1 MKIKSII
8 SIALLL
14 LCISCSNDETL
25 ENTKNSKDL
34 EVVNLN
40 DFADNGNTTRSGN
53 VENQAVLKFKD
64 YNVYQ
69 ETLNKLQGMSLEKKE
84 AFFNDL
90 GFRGAYSSL
99 KEADDE
105 LDKIFDVEDDNAFLE
120 AYKEFKDKYEDTYL
134 FNTENTYDLSP
145 YLPFTD
151 AELELLGSN
160 QGYLIIGNEV
170 IAPNNN
176 VPNYKYT
183 ATNVNTRAGG
193 FPYDPQ
199 WQALAGDVL
208 GVTIKKGKYRSDIT
222 LGIDESGNIF
232 MIRVASQK
240 KKKLW
245 SRRHPTNYEADL
257 WVEGGH
263 AHISVENNGDSSAKK
278 RPVAINA
285 RQYSGKNVK
294 CAFRNFTTG
303 CCEGQVG
310 NVDFT
315 VYIP

>member
-40 DFADNGNTTRSGN
+40 DFVDNGNTTRSGN
-53 VENQAVLKFKD
+53 VANQAVLKFKD

-90 GFRGAYSSL
+90 GFKGAYSSL

-105 LDKIFDVEDDNAFLE
+105 LDKIFDIEDDNAFLE

-160 QGYLIIGNEV
+160 Q
-170 IAPNNN
+170 
-176 VPNYKYT
+176 
-183 ATNVNTRAGG
+183 
-193 FPYDPQ
+193 
-199 WQALAGDVL
+199 
-208 GVTIKKGKYRSDIT
+208 
-222 LGIDESGNIF
+222 
-232 MIRVASQK
+232 
-240 KKKLW
+240 
-245 SRRHPTNYEADL
+245 
-257 WVEGGH
+257 
-263 AHISVENNGDSSAKK
+263 
-278 RPVAINA
+278 AI
-285 RQYSGKNVK
+285 
-294 CAFRNFTTG
+294 
-303 CCEGQVG
+303 
-310 NVDFT
+310 
-315 VYIP
+315 

>member
-40 DFADNGNTTRSGN
+40 DFVDNGNTTRSGN

-105 LDKIFDVEDDNAFLE
+105 LDKIFDIEDDNAFLE
-120 AYKEFKDKYEDTYL
+120 AYKNSK
-134 FNTENTYDLSP
+134 
-145 YLPFTD
+145 
-151 AELELLGSN
+151 
-160 QGYLIIGNEV
+160 I
-170 IAPNNN
+170 
-176 VPNYKYT
+176 
-183 ATNVNTRAGG
+183 NTRIHTSLIQKIRMIYLRI
-193 FPYDPQ
+193 FPLQ
-199 WQALAGDVL
+199 MLNSNFWV
-208 GVTIKKGKYRSDIT
+208 VIK
-222 LGIDESGNIF
+222 
-232 MIRVASQK
+232 
-240 KKKLW
+240 
-245 SRRHPTNYEADL
+245 
-257 WVEGGH
+257 
-263 AHISVENNGDSSAKK
+263 
-278 RPVAINA
+278 AI
-285 RQYSGKNVK
+285 
-294 CAFRNFTTG
+294 
-303 CCEGQVG
+303 
-310 NVDFT
+310 
-315 VYIP
+315 